1 MSWSAPMTAVA
12 GAVFTAA
19 QFNQFVRDN
28 LLECPASKATTPGAF
43 FAVSDVNQLTERIG
57 QSTSITGV
65 TETTTSTTYTDLATF
80 GPQITVDTGGA
91 AVVILSGSIQNSGTG
106 SVRMAYDISGATT
119 LAAADNRGVGH
130 FGAGGVGVIVGNM
143 IYHDALTAGSNT
155 FTCKY
160 RVSAS
165 TGTFESRRLQVIP
178 F

>member
-1 MSWSAPMTAVA
+1 MAWTAPMTAVA

-19 QFNQFVRDN
+19 SFNTFVRDN

-43 FAVSDVNQLTERIG
+43 FAVSDTNQVTERIG

-65 TETTTSTTYTDLATF
+65 SETTTSTSYTDLATF
-80 GPQITVDTGGA
+80 GPQITVDTGGYA
-91 AVVILSGSIQNSGTG
+91 IVILSGAIQNSGTG
-106 SVRMAYDISGATT
+106 SVRMAYEVSGATSISP
-119 LAAADNRGVGH
+119 ADNRGVGH
-130 FGAGGVGVIVGNM
+130 FGASGVGVVVGNA
-143 IYHDALTAGSNT
+143 IYHDNLTAGSNT
-155 FTCKY
+155 FTTKY